1 MRRWG
6 KIEKD
11 FCTKNK
17 TFDISKIPDIYDCIK
32 YDLQHNQHSLQF
44 EQAEELYINAKYLA
58 DIVIPQVFT
67 SQLFQTLVDYTVV
80 FRCIINVFYNQT
92 YLENRALLQIK
103 GPLTGFP
110 SALYE
115 SSRLFRGWGRSTS
128 RVKVTPLTPPPA

>member
-67 SQLFQTLVDYTVV
+67 SQLFQRLVDYTVV
-80 FRCIINVFYNQT
+80 SGLGSFPIINFLHNQ
-92 YLENRALLQIK
+92 YVL
-103 GPLTGFP
+103 
-110 SALYE
+110 
-115 SSRLFRGWGRSTS
+115 
-128 RVKVTPLTPPPA
+128 

>member
-67 SQLFQTLVDYTVV
+67 SQMFQRLVDYTVV
-80 FRCIINVFYNQT
+80 FRFRKFSDNQFLHNQ
-92 YLENRALLQIK
+92 YVL
-103 GPLTGFP
+103 
-110 SALYE
+110 
-115 SSRLFRGWGRSTS
+115 
-128 RVKVTPLTPPPA
+128 